1 MTPISADAPISTFE
15 TIAMSKPIY
24 ASKAHKSITTIN
36 DTICITVFILPK
48 MFAGM
53 NKAYEIVHA
62 KDFPMIKFGTK
73 ILIIKDKIEEWL
85 ENNIGNS
92 F

>member
-1 MTPISADAPISTFE
+1 MQD
-15 TIAMSKPIY
+15 K
-24 ASKAHKSITTIN
+24 KL
-36 DTICITVFILPK
+36 ITVK
-48 MFAGM
+48 EFASEYSLGM